1 MTRALRI
8 NTQDR
13 AAAWTMLSLL
23 LNLLAQG
30 PGNGVSK
37 TTYAAGSPLAGLE
50 FMLKYLPTTAAIDSC
65 VGNQCTAASF
75 LGETTQGRAQLV
87 EARSL
92 AARSCKLYS
101 KVGGTSVSAFTAVS
115 APLFKGADCKY
126 AVDSSFSAAESMP
139 MFAAFAHDSDTC
151 CKACAATSG
160 CVGAT
165 YEGSGS
171 SYGSYTYKYEGDG
184 MPEVGENSRRL
195 QPMPGEGFGLHLVD
209 VTSAQT
215 SGGIDAASLEAAFTA
230 RLGDMSAF
238 DSFMDYS
245 VQLFAAN
252 LTAYAHAFAADG
264 VPHLAATWLAEQGTT
279 HWYSLFVRVPTSQM
293 IIELVGPSA
302 PSGYS
307 TTAMPLLEPRM
318 SPRTVTEYS
327 RTIPTALNL
336 LSAVSVSRAV
346 SNMSAIEKFYTDVVE
361 AKATHT
367 VDEVN
372 ATRRCYQWGT
382 ARSDVCF
389 VQRPDA
395 ATRRQAGARDAKAAL
410 SVADVE
416 QMLWNVHASIMGDDP
431 NGGVNDK
438 YTDNHYAVDLQSSG
452 DYLAKYWEAHN
463 PFPITAST
471 RVAYACKQSYL
482 IDPTGWSIQ
491 VDLFFE
497 SDYPGCMDTKS
508 ALVEEPTA

>member
-1 MTRALRI
+1 
-8 NTQDR
+8 
-13 AAAWTMLSLL
+13 MLSLL

-318 SPRTVTEYS
+318 SPRAPPHSRSLRPLHDLHPCPAQPRRPLPCTAAPSAGLHSRRPLAPLRLAPAHPLAVGTVTEYS

-361 AKATHT
+361 AK
-367 VDEVN
+367 VR
-372 ATRRCYQWGT
+372 TRSSKGG
-382 ARSDVCF
+382 S
-389 VQRPDA
+389 
-395 ATRRQAGARDAKAAL
+395 RQCRWPL
-410 SVADVE
+410 SCD
-416 QMLWNVHASIMGDDP
+416 
-431 NGGVNDK
+431 
-438 YTDNHYAVDLQSSG
+438 
-452 DYLAKYWEAHN
+452 
-463 PFPITAST
+463 
-471 RVAYACKQSYL
+471 R
-482 IDPTGWSIQ
+482 
-491 VDLFFE
+491 
-497 SDYPGCMDTKS
+497 
-508 ALVEEPTA
+508 